1 MMPWPVLAPGREH
14 SCDFC
19 LPGWNLSWD
28 VPAARPGTYF
38 FKRISMSVQLK
49 LTMLHIYR
57 TCRGCRAVRA
67 REEMSE
73 CSSCGE
79 FFCAH
84 CECACPVYKEEA
96 GD

>member
-1 MMPWPVLAPGREH
+1 M
-14 SCDFC
+14 S
-19 LPGWNLSWD
+19 
-28 VPAARPGTYF
+28 RPPDRGHTF